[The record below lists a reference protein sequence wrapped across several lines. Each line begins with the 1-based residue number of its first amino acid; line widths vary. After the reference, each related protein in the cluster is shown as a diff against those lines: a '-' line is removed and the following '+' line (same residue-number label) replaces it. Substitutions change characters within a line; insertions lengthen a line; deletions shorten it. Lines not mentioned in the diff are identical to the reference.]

1 MIRLLKMDFAKNA
14 LSNKKIQK
22 LLFHLS
28 KINQTVIT
36 KVQRKI
42 MMKINVKNLMNLS
55 GLH

>member
-1 MIRLLKMDFAKNA
+1 MDFAKNA

-28 KINQTVIT
+28 KINHTVIT
-36 KVQRKI
+36 KVQKKI
-42 MMKINVKNLMNLS
+42 TMKINVKNLINLS